1 MDPVSFVIFLLAGL
15 AFVPALLALSRLL
28 LLHTVVHECRAH
40 VYTFFGRV
48 VGVIDEPGLHI
59 LPAKFGPKAL
69 LFRLFGREYVVS
81 TALRQYYLRDLMV
94 NSSEG
99 TPMGIGIWYETRV
112 ADPVTFL
119 FANSDPAGSMRAN
132 VANAAVSTLSN
143 LELEQMLEDRHRLS
157 RSVREKLSGVASE
170 WGFELGSIYIRKV
183 AFTDRGMI
191 GEITGKVVNRLR
203 QVTAAIRQNGENR
216 VNLIRS
222 EAGKRASEQ
231 LAQARALR
239 PRIVGETL
247 SGIRRE
253 DAQVADALAG
263 VLEIEAL
270 AASGASVVLVP
281 EGLSIPQPVMPF
293 TVDSPGGAK
302 PVSA

>member
-1 MDPVSFVIFLLAGL
+1 MEILLFVAGV
-15 AFVPALLALSRLL
+15 AAVPAMLALARALFL
-28 LLHTVVHECRAH
+28 YTVVHECRTH
-40 VYTFFGRV
+40 VYTFFGKV
-48 VGVIDEPGLHI
+48 VGVIDEPGLHV
-59 LPAKFGPKAL
+59 LPLRFGPKAL

-81 TALRQYYLRDLMV
+81 TALRQYYLRDQMV

-99 TPMGIGIWYETRV
+99 TPMGIGVWYETRV
-112 ADPVTFL
+112 ADPVAYL

-132 VANAAVSTLSN
+132 VANATVSTLSN
-143 LELEQMLEDRHRLS
+143 LELEEMLEDRHRLS
-157 RSVREKLSGVASE
+157 RSVRERLSGVASE

-222 EAGKRASEQ
+222 EAGKLASEQ
-231 LAQARALR
+231 LALARALR

-253 DAQVADALAG
+253 DTQVADALAE

-270 AASGASVVLVP
+270 ATSGAAVVLVP
-281 EGLSIPQPVMPF
+281 EGMAAPAPLVNIAATP
-293 TVDSPGGAK
+293 TGK
-302 PVSA
+302 

>member
-1 MDPVSFVIFLLAGL
+1 MEILLFVAG
-15 AFVPALLALSRLL
+15 AAVVPAVLALARALFL
-28 LLHTVVHECRAH
+28 YTVVNECRAH
-40 VYTFFGRV
+40 VYTFFGKV
-48 VGVIDEPGLHI
+48 VGVIDEPGLHL
-59 LPAKFGPKAL
+59 LPLRFGPKAL

-81 TALRQYYLRDLMV
+81 TALRQYYLRDQMV

-99 TPMGIGIWYETRV
+99 TPMGIGVWYETRV
-112 ADPVTFL
+112 ADPVAYL

-132 VANAAVSTLSN
+132 VANATVSTLSN
-143 LELEQMLEDRHRLS
+143 LELEEMLEDRHRLS
-157 RSVREKLSGVASE
+157 RGVRERLSGVASE

-183 AFTDRGMI
+183 AFTDKGMI

-231 LAQARALR
+231 LALARALR

-253 DAQVADALAG
+253 DTQVADALAEA
-263 VLEIEAL
+263 LEIEAL
-270 AASGASVVLVP
+270 AASGAAVVLVP
-281 EGLSIPQPVMPF
+281 EGVAAPAPLVNIAATP
-293 TVDSPGGAK
+293 PGR
-302 PVSA
+302 